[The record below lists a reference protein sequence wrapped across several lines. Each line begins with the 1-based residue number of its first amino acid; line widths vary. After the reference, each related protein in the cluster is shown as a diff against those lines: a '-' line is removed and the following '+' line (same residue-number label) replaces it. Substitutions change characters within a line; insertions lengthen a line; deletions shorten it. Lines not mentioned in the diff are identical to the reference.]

1 MSGKERERGRVELPS
16 RMVTALE
23 AYRLRVW
30 RVKVA
35 EGVGVALFGLA
46 VSYLV
51 VFGLDRWGESAA
63 WVRGLICVVGSL
75 GLWVVLPWK
84 VWRWVW
90 RHRSP
95 GQVARLIRHKYPRFG
110 DHFLGVIELASHG
123 DEQGVSRELVEAAV
137 RQVDGELQERDLS
150 DAVPSPR
157 HRLWGWLAGVPVG
170 LVLLVFVVVPAAG
183 WNTLVRWGAVWLE
196 VERYTFA
203 QLEEVEAVRVV
214 PYAEPFQFEASL
226 MGASPWKPG
235 SGRVRVEGQELVEV
249 ARESDTYR
257 FRLPPQ
263 TKDVWMELEVG
274 DSLHRVRVEPRPRP
288 ALTEVGV
295 EVRLPEY
302 LERPEVLTESL
313 RGGAVRLVEGSR
325 ARFLATATRE
335 LAAAYLDGRE
345 QSVEGERLVSESVEV
360 RGEEVYSL
368 TWRDTLGLE
377 GRQAQEL
384 RVVGVEDGLPAV
396 TVSELR
402 HNQIVLASEVLTFE
416 VQAGDDFGVRRVGL
430 EWEGVKDA
438 VYNPAPANGEK
449 LVAMGGP
456 REEALSARATFSAEG
471 VGMRAQS
478 IRLRAFAEDYRADGA
493 RAYSPALVV
502 HVVDEAEHF
511 EWLTGQM
518 NQWVGAAREVY
529 ERELQLQRVN
539 EELRAMP
546 PEALDDPAQRRR
558 IMDQAEAER
567 ANAAQLGALV
577 RRGKD
582 LVREAGRN
590 REFDAEKLESWA
602 QLLFQLEG
610 VAGEQMPSVSALLR
624 AAVQAP
630 GVGHEEAA
638 VEGGKQEPKP
648 GEGANQQGMVAGVD
662 RSTPRAGGKPAEAE
676 AQDTPGGPA
685 VVDRESGYDL
695 PKQEEDEEAKKNESS
710 PSAGGFGLPTTTLG
724 GGKPGGKAAGDDE
737 KKKKPKNASELV
749 GEALE
754 KQKELLASFAK
765 VADEMSQLLLGF
777 ENSTFV
783 KRLKS
788 ASRTQLELALA
799 LNDLDGFGLEGD
811 YEESLPQRRVLGE
824 REAGA
829 AEVLYVVHEDLV
841 AYAERR
847 PSDSFDRVLAEMR
860 DVVIVDQL
868 KGIAEAI
875 GRNEV
880 GQSTIDAEY
889 WSDTLD
895 RWAEEL
901 AGFPEPGEE
910 EPPSESEE
918 QTAANL
924 TPEIVL
930 EVLRIIHR
938 EMELRE
944 EVRELDQ
951 ASGGMELDDYVAAGN
966 RLAGVQD
973 ELGGRARAVVGMIQ
987 VLPDADK
994 LEEEMRKVG
1003 NAAVVMNEVEFRL
1016 RAPETG
1022 APTIAAISEV
1032 IEILLETTRAEEQT
1046 TVVSAAAATTPA
1058 LMLLGTGDDETEAYI
1073 EERAAEQSTGTAGR
1087 MLPEEFRQGLDV
1099 YLNAL
1104 DGRGGGGTEE

>member
-1 MSGKERERGRVELPS
+1 
-16 RMVTALE
+16 MVAALE

-63 WVRGLICVVGSL
+63 WVRGLICFVGSL

-90 RHRSP
+90 RHRRP
-95 GQVARLIRHKYPRFG
+95 GEVARLIRHKYPRFG

-123 DEQGVSRELVEAAV
+123 DEKGVSRELVEAAV
-137 RQVDGELQERDLS
+137 RQVDGELQERDLR
-150 DAVPSPR
+150 DAVPAPR
-157 HRLWGWLAGVPVG
+157 HRLWGWLAGVPVA
-170 LVLLVFVVVPAAG
+170 LVLVVFLVVPAAG
-183 WNTLVRWGAVWLE
+183 WNTLVRWGAVWSG

-203 QLEEVEAVRVV
+203 QLEDVNLVRVV
-214 PYAEPFQFEASL
+214 PYAEPFRFEAKL
-226 MGASPWKPG
+226 REGSPWRPG
-235 SGRVRVEGQELVEV
+235 SGRVRVEGQEVVEV
-249 ARESDTYR
+249 AREGEVYR
-257 FRLPPQ
+257 FSMPPQ
-263 TKDVWMELEVG
+263 TKDGWMELEVG
-274 DSLHRVRVEPRPRP
+274 DSLHRVRVEPRARP
-288 ALTEVGV
+288 ALVDVGV

-302 LERPEVLTESL
+302 LERPEVLSESL
-313 RGGAVRLVEGSR
+313 RGGSVRLVEGSR
-325 ARFLATATRE
+325 ARFEATATRE

-345 QSVEGERLVSESVEV
+345 QGVEGDRLVSESVEV

-384 RVVGVEDGLPAV
+384 RVVGVEDGLPVV

-438 VYNPAPANGEK
+438 VYNPEPATGEK
-449 LVAMGGP
+449 LVAVGGA
-456 REEALSARATFSAEG
+456 REEELAARATFSAEG
-471 VGMRAQS
+471 VGMKAQS
-478 IRLRAFAEDYRADGA
+478 IRLRAFAEDYRADGT

-529 ERELQLQRVN
+529 ERELQLERVN

-546 PEALDDPAQRRR
+546 PEALDDPVQRRR

-610 VAGEQMPSVSALLR
+610 VASEQMPSVSALLR

-630 GVGHEEAA
+630 GVGHEDGEAA
-638 VEGGKQEPKP
+638 EGVKP
-648 GEGANQQGMVAGVD
+648 GPKEGEQSNQPGMVAGVD
-662 RSTPRAGGKPAEAE
+662 RSTPKPGGPPSEAQ

-695 PKQEEDEEAKKNESS
+695 PKKEEGEEAKKSESA

-724 GGKPGGKAAGDDE
+724 GGKPGAKPAGDD
-737 KKKKPKNASELV
+737 KKKKPKDASELV

-824 REAGA
+824 RELGA
-829 AEVLYVVHEDLV
+829 AEVLYTVHEDLV

-868 KGIAEAI
+868 KGVAEAI

-930 EVLRIIHR
+930 EVLRMIHR

-973 ELGGRARAVVGMIQ
+973 ELSGRARAVVGMIQ

-1046 TVVSAAAATTPA
+1046 TVVSAASATAPA
-1058 LMLLGTGDDETEAYI
+1058 LMLLGTGDDEVEAYI

-1087 MLPEEFRQGLDV
+1087 LLPEEFRQGLDV

-1104 DGRGGGGTEE
+1104 EGRGNHPAEE